1 MSLREALLFQVLQ
14 GHVFQGGFVV
24 PGAPGTCLSVTS
36 RVSVRRIHLLGILPD
51 VFFEQ
56 NTEGNFVKFW

>member
-1 MSLREALLFQVLQ
+1 MVNIRTKKVPWILD
-14 GHVFQGGFVV
+14 VFQGGFVV
-24 PGAPGTCLSVTS
+24 PGAPRTCLSVTS
-36 RVSVRRIHLLGILPD
+36 KVSVRRIHLIEILPD